1 MLRTVS
7 DKELMKMTK
16 EQLIEI
22 IRVREEIIKRQ
33 EYAHNESIRT
43 NYQNDFNC
51 DIIRSLL
58 KSIENLSQS
67 KGGE

>member
-1 MLRTVS
+1 MLKLAS
-7 DKELMKMTK
+7 DKDLMKLSK
-16 EQLIEI
+16 ENLIAI
-22 IRVREEIIKRQ
+22 IRDREEIIKRQ
-33 EYAHNESIRT
+33 EYVHNESIRI

-58 KSIENLSQS
+58 KSVENLSQY